1 MPVKNH
7 PQIDVSLL
15 VRLWVEILSVLLYVY
30 KVNVSLLVRLW
41 VEMSITDCNDA
52 LDYGQ
57 PPCEAVSWNITAAIL
72 SPTALGQPP
81 CEAVSWNEQLKDS
94 IQKVT
99 SSASLWGCE
108 LKYIVTKKRDL
119 WHWSA
124 SLWGCELKY
133 RSLQQQRTWKESA
146 SLWGCELKCGSYA
159 IGLCGLPVSLLV
171 RLWVEIHLRRHNLL
185 WFCCQPPCEAV
196 SWNRCV
202 HYGEECVLCQPPC
215 EAVSWN
221 TTVIQA
227 SEVCMSQPPCE
238 AVSWNTIL
246 VWMER

>member
-1 MPVKNH
+1 MVSLLVRLWVEITMPVKNH

-108 LKYIVTKKRDL
+108 LKCTV
-119 WHWSA
+119 
-124 SLWGCELKY
+124 
-133 RSLQQQRTWKESA
+133 RSGAENCL
-146 SLWGCELKCGSYA
+146 
-159 IGLCGLPVSLLV
+159 IVSLLV
-171 RLWVEIHLRRHNLL
+171 RLWVEIYCDKETGSVALVSLLVRLWVEISVTTATANLKRVSLLVRL
-185 WFCCQPPCEAV
+185 WVEMWIICY
-196 SWNRCV
+196 WLMRTT
-202 HYGEECVLCQPPC
+202 CQPPC

-221 TTVIQA
+221 TSQA
-227 SEVCMSQPPCE
+227 TQSSLVLLSASLWGCE
-238 AVSWNTIL
+238 L
-246 VWMER
+246 K

>member
-108 LKYIVTKKRDL
+108 LKCVCV
-119 WHWSA
+119 S
-124 SLWGCELKY
+124 SSECFF
-133 RSLQQQRTWKESA
+133 QSA
-146 SLWGCELKCGSYA
+146 SLWGCELKCTVRSGA
-159 IGLCGLPVSLLV
+159 ENCLIVSLLV
-171 RLWVEIHLRRHNLL
+171 RLWVEIYFYKETGSVALVSLLVRLWVEISVTTATANLKRVSLLVRL
-185 WFCCQPPCEAV
+185 WVEMWIICY
-196 SWNRCV
+196 WLMRTT
-202 HYGEECVLCQPPC
+202 CQPPC

-221 TTVIQA
+221 TSQA
-227 SEVCMSQPPCE
+227 TQSSLVLLSASLWGCE
-238 AVSWNTIL
+238 L
-246 VWMER
+246 K